1 MTATEKKMVESEG
14 VVSERCLKILIQEA
28 NIPDMSASI
37 KPPEKQNLMDFHKFP
52 FRFVA
57 SDLSSGHKR
66 LKLRSAFEA
75 TFPSRRC
82 LWRGLRGVPSPDA
95 RMRMAAV
102 LSSAAAAACSGNNRS
117 VSKQSLPD

>member
-1 MTATEKKMVESEG
+1 
-14 VVSERCLKILIQEA
+14 
-28 NIPDMSASI
+28 
-37 KPPEKQNLMDFHKFP
+37 MDFHKFP
-52 FRFVA
+52 FRFVS

-66 LKLRSAFEA
+66 LKLRAALEA

-82 LWRGLRGVPSPDA
+82 LWRGVPSPDA